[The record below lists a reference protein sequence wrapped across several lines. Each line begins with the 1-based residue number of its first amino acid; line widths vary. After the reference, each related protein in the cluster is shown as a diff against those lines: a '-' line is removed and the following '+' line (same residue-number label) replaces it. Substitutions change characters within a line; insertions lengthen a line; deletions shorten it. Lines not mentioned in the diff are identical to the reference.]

1 MVPRELLKLLQETGA
16 MLEGH
21 FLLTSGRHSNVY
33 IEKFR
38 IMEHP
43 RALDDVCRAMSET
56 VQNQNVELVLGA
68 AIGGILIAGG
78 VGRYLAVKHIFSE
91 RVDGKMELRR
101 GVSITKGQ
109 RIIIVEDII
118 TTGGSV
124 FELIQLAKDYEA
136 EIVHVVNLVDRSSGE
151 VKFEVPTTAL
161 LTIPSEKWEPE
172 DCPLCQQGVAI
183 TQRGRTGKQME
194 TVRKIYYYLFL
205 RDF

>member
-1 MVPRELLKLLQETGA
+1 MEPRELLKLLQETGA
-16 MLEGH
+16 MLDGH

-38 IMEHP
+38 ILEDP

-68 AIGGILIAGG
+68 AIGGILITGG
-78 VGRYLAVKHIFSE
+78 VGRYLNVKHIFSE

-101 GVSITKGQ
+101 GFSITKGQ

-151 VKFEVPTTAL
+151 VNFEVPTTAL
-161 LTIPSEKWEPE
+161 LTIPSESWEPE
-172 DCPLCQQGVAI
+172 DCPLCQKEVAI

-194 TVRKIYYYLFL
+194 TV
-205 RDF
+205 

>member
-1 MVPRELLKLLQETGA
+1 MEPRELLKLLQETGA
-16 MLEGH
+16 MLDGH

-38 IMEHP
+38 ILEHP
-43 RALDDVCRAMSET
+43 RALGDVCRAMSET
-56 VQNQNVELVLGA
+56 IQNQNVELVLGA

-78 VGRYLAVKHIFSE
+78 VGRYLDVKHIFSE

-101 GVSITKGQ
+101 GFSITKGQ

-151 VKFEVPTTAL
+151 VKFEVPTTSL
-161 LTIPSEKWEPE
+161 LTIPSESWEPE

-194 TVRKIYYYLFL
+194 TV
-205 RDF
+205 

>member
-1 MVPRELLKLLQETGA
+1 MEPCELLKRLQETGA
-16 MLEGH
+16 MLDGH

-38 IMEHP
+38 VLENP
-43 RALDDVCRAMSET
+43 QALDDVCRAMAGT

-78 VGRYLAVKHIFSE
+78 VGRHLAVKHIFSE

-101 GVSITKGQ
+101 GFSITRGQ
-109 RIIIVEDII
+109 RIVIVEDII

-124 FELIQLAKDYEA
+124 FELIQLAKEYEA

-151 VKFEVPTTAL
+151 VNFEVPTTAL
-161 LTIPSEKWEPE
+161 LTIPSESWEPE

-194 TVRKIYYYLFL
+194 TI
-205 RDF
+205 

>member
-1 MVPRELLKLLQETGA
+1 MEPRELLKLLQETGA
-16 MLEGH
+16 MLDGH

-38 IMEHP
+38 VLENP
-43 RALDDVCRAMSET
+43 QALDDVCRAMAGT

-78 VGRYLAVKHIFSE
+78 VGRHLAVKHIFSE

-101 GVSITKGQ
+101 GISITRGQ
-109 RIIIVEDII
+109 RIVIVEDII

-124 FELIQLAKDYEA
+124 FELIQLAKEYEA

-151 VKFEVPTTAL
+151 VNFEVPTTAL
-161 LTIPSEKWEPE
+161 LTIPSESWEPE

-194 TVRKIYYYLFL
+194 TI
-205 RDF
+205 